1 MVWYLIEHRIQ
12 NDDVKILNV
21 LMSGITDKMNDKPH
35 DKSNMDA
42 TCLSSFNILT
52 VSHLQELERVEE
64 SNIGRLR
71 RFILIE
77 VCRKIISL
85 DNLLIV
91 SQ

>member
-52 VSHLQELERVEE
+52 PHTSKSWSEL
-64 SNIGRLR
+64 
-71 RFILIE
+71 
-77 VCRKIISL
+77 RKVTSVDSGGL
-85 DNLLIV
+85 Y
-91 SQ
+91 

>member
-35 DKSNMDA
+35 DKSNMDT

-52 VSHLQELERVEE
+52 APATTASWSH
-64 SNIGRLR
+64 
-71 RFILIE
+71 
-77 VCRKIISL
+77 CRKVIRS
-85 DNLLIV
+85 V
-91 SQ
+91 

>member
-52 VSHLQELERVEE
+52 PPELERVEE
-64 SNIGRLR
+64 SNIARVR
-71 RFILIE
+71 RFILRVEI
-77 VCRKIISL
+77 
-85 DNLLIV
+85 
-91 SQ
+91 